1 MKSSIHP
8 ILWAFLAFSLTHSL
22 PATAAEPI
30 LARLAFWVPSAQMAE
45 FEKEYATELV
55 LLLER
60 HGLKESAQPGR
71 ATADSIFTRLF
82 EFSSVAEFE
91 ERTGA
96 LGENSAYI
104 AQLRRLG
111 RRFATQ
117 RPDSILAMYFE
128 LYQQP
133 AGSGHALQAG
143 RERGHWRT
151 YDASNGLN
159 NVTVYHLLEDR
170 DGNIWI
176 GTVGGGISRYDG
188 HSFRNFTVEDGL
200 AGDWIHGLLEDRN
213 GNIWFGTNAGVSRFD
228 GSNLQNFTTEDG
240 LAGNWIPTIL
250 EDRNGNIWFGTNAGV
265 SRFDGSNL
273 QNFTTEDGLAG
284 NWPGGMLE
292 DRNGNIWFG
301 TNAGVSRYDGIIFKN
316 FTTEDGLAGNWI
328 LTILEDRNG
337 NVWFGTNAGVSRFD
351 GRQDV
356 GNAFRTFTVEDG
368 LADNSI
374 QSMLED
380 RKGNLWFA
388 TNTGVTRFDPRQ
400 NVNRQ
405 DVGNAFRTFT
415 VEDGL
420 ADNSILSML
429 EDRNGNL
436 WFGGLGGVSCYDNQ
450 QEVGQQDGD
459 RQDIGQTFAN
469 FSTQNGLVG
478 NTIKAMLEDR
488 DGNLWF
494 GTNAGVSR
502 YDGNTFHT
510 FTSREGLPSNEIT
523 ASIQDQQG
531 RFWFTTRT
539 GHLIR
544 YDDQQKVGRQDV
556 GRTFHTFTAAD
567 GLGGRV
573 MWAAREDSQGNLWLS
588 KNRSLLGGMSEVVRF
603 DGHRVT
609 TFTMIDGLVYGVVPI
624 QEDSKGRMWFGGVN
638 GVSLYDARQDLDRQ
652 DVGQTFRTFMTE
664 KGQIWSI
671 LEDRKGDLWF
681 GCKGGV
687 VHYDGQTLQ
696 NLPIQ
701 DGFPSLV
708 RTIAEDREGNL
719 WFGTYGDGIVR
730 YDGSTFQKFTT
741 RDGLASNFI
750 MHASLLD
757 RSGNL
762 WFATDG
768 AGAICYDGRTF
779 QSLNKED
786 GLAGN
791 VVRSITEDRDGDLW
805 FGCSGGITRFHKPD
819 SSPLPIIIDAVVADR
834 RHEQPDSLSL
844 PSGFGV
850 MAFEFHG
857 LSSKTRP
864 GALVYQY
871 RLSGHEDTWN
881 TTNQNRVEYE
891 DLPLGSYTFE
901 VEAIDRDLVRSAQ
914 SARLPVTVHPP
925 YGMIALA
932 CGTGIALFGV
942 LLASGYALKQR
953 QQRARAERALMQ
965 DLEEELQT
973 AHDMQMGL
981 MPERAPQIPGVQV
994 IGRCLSANH
1003 VGGDFFQYF
1012 QPQNRLSICLADV
1025 TGHAMEAAIP
1035 AVMFDGIL
1043 KTEMRAAP
1051 SLEQLF
1057 TNLNQTLAEL
1067 LRDNTFICFA
1077 MGDFDPSTLRIR
1089 LSNGGCPYP
1098 CHFRAS
1104 TGELSEV
1111 RLEAYPLGVRPDTRY
1126 PVEEIQLES
1135 RDCVVFCSDG
1145 IIEAENPAGDQFGF
1159 ERTEETIR
1167 RGCAEELS
1175 PEQLIDRIFSTVEE
1189 FSDSAPQG
1197 DDRTV
1202 VVLKIDPAIA

>member
-1 MKSSIHP
+1 MKSSIRP

-22 PATAAEPI
+22 PTAAAEPI
-30 LARLAFWVPSAQMAE
+30 LARLAFWVPSAQMSE
-45 FEKEYATELV
+45 FEKEYATELAP
-55 LLLER
+55 LLKK

-71 ATADSIFTRLF
+71 ATPDSIFSRLF
-82 EFSSVAEFE
+82 EFASVAEFE

-111 RRFATQ
+111 RRFTTQ
-117 RPDSILAMYFE
+117 RPDSMLVMYFE

-133 AGSGHALQAG
+133 AGSGQALQAG

-151 YDASNGLN
+151 YDAINGLN

-170 DGNIWI
+170 NCNIWI

-188 HSFRNFTVEDGL
+188 HSFRNFTIEDGL
-200 AGDWIHGLLEDRN
+200 AGDWVWGLLEDRN
-213 GNIWFGTNAGVSRFD
+213 GNIWIRTNGGISRFD
-228 GSNLQNFTTEDG
+228 GRNFQNFTTENG
-240 LAGNWIPTIL
+240 LP
-250 EDRNGNIWFGTNAGV
+250 
-265 SRFDGSNL
+265 
-273 QNFTTEDGLAG
+273 G

-292 DRNGNIWFG
+292 DRSGNLWFG
-301 TNAGVSRYDGIIFKN
+301 TNAGVSRYDG
-316 FTTEDGLAGNWI
+316 
-328 LTILEDRNG
+328 
-337 NVWFGTNAGVSRFD
+337 
-351 GRQDV
+351 RQNI
-356 GNAFRTFTVEDG
+356 GSAFRTFT
-368 LADNSI
+368 I
-374 QSMLED
+374 
-380 RKGNLWFA
+380 
-388 TNTGVTRFDPRQ
+388 
-400 NVNRQ
+400 
-405 DVGNAFRTFT
+405 
-415 VEDGL
+415 EDGL

-429 EDRNGNL
+429 EDRKGNL
-436 WFGGLGGVSCYDNQ
+436 WFGGLGGVSCYDI
-450 QEVGQQDGD
+450 QQDVGRQNVD
-459 RQDIGQTFAN
+459 RQDVGQTFAN

-488 DGNLWF
+488 DGNLLF
-494 GTNAGVSR
+494 GTNAGVNR

-544 YDDQQKVGRQDV
+544 YDDQQDV
-556 GRTFHTFTAAD
+556 GRTFHTFTTAD
-567 GLGGRV
+567 GLGGKV
-573 MWAAREDSQGNLWLS
+573 MWGAREDSQGNIWLS
-588 KNRSLLGGMSEVVRF
+588 RSSLLIGGMSEVVRF

-609 TFTMIDGLVYGVVPI
+609 TFTMVDGLMYSVIPI

-638 GVSLYDARQDLDRQ
+638 GVSLYDARQNVDRQ
-652 DVGQTFRTFMTE
+652 DVGQTFRTFTLG
-664 KGQIWSI
+664 KHLVWSI

-681 GCKGGV
+681 GCNDGV
-687 VHYDGQTLQ
+687 VHFDGRTLQ

-701 DGFPSLV
+701 DGFPNNV
-708 RTIAEDREGNL
+708 RTIAEDRDGNL
-719 WFGTYGDGIVR
+719 WFGTYGGGIVR

-750 MHASLLD
+750 MHTSLRD
-757 RSGNL
+757 HSGNL
-762 WFATDG
+762 WFGTDG
-768 AGAICYDGRTF
+768 AGVICYDGRTF

-819 SSPLPIIIDAVVADR
+819 PSPPPVIIDAVIADR
-834 RHEQPDSLSL
+834 RHEQPDSLSI

-857 LSSKTRP
+857 LSSRTRP

-881 TTNQNRVEYE
+881 TTSQSRVEYE

-925 YGMIALA
+925 YATIILA
-932 CGTGIALFGV
+932 CATGIALFGGV
-942 LLASGYALKQR
+942 LASGYALKQR
-953 QQRARAERALMQ
+953 QQRTRAERALMQ

-981 MPERAPQIPGVQV
+981 MPERAPQIPGIQIV
-994 IGRCLSANH
+994 GRCLSANH

-1077 MGDFDPSTLRIR
+1077 MGEFDPSTLHLR

-1111 RLEAYPLGVRPDTRY
+1111 RIEAYPLGIRPDTRY
-1126 PVEEIQLES
+1126 PVEEIQLEPH
-1135 RDCVVFCSDG
+1135 DYIIFCSDG
-1145 IIEAENPAGDQFGF
+1145 IVEAENPAGDQFGYDQ
-1159 ERTEETIR
+1159 TEETIR
-1167 RGCAEELS
+1167 KGCAEELS

-1189 FSDSAPQG
+1189 FADSTPQG

-1202 VVLKIDPAIA
+1202 VVLKIDPSIA